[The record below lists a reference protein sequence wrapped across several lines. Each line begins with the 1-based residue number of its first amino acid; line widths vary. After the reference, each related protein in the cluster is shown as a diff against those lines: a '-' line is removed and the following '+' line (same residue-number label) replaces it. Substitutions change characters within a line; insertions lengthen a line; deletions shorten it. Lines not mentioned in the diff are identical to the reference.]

1 MRTRV
6 LGGILLIIATI
17 LVAPG
22 TASAACGA
30 APTLITAV
38 EEATTVFVGRT
49 VEVANRGR
57 TAQMEVLQIWKGRDL
72 PQYVTVVGGSA
83 SATEAGSND
92 RIFENGRTYLVFPH
106 NRTSPFTDDRC
117 TATRLYD
124 APTGQAIP
132 ANLKAAVGAD
142 QARVPLAAPA
152 DNGALDG
159 SKMGPWIIA
168 MGLLLLGLL
177 LVWGYTRL
185 TRGDGARASARRQ
198 ERIANEKAAVA
209 AAAAEESE
217 ERPTPITHAESP
229 FRKSGVARIPIVGG
243 LSGRFR
249 RSGLD
254 SARKMSRQDRKAA
267 K

>member
-1 MRTRV
+1 MRSRV
-6 LGGILLIIATI
+6 LGGILLVMATI

-22 TASAACGA
+22 AAMAACGP
-30 APTLITAV
+30 APTLITSV
-38 EEATTVFVGRT
+38 EEAHTVFIGRT

-57 TAQMEVLQIWKGRDL
+57 TAEMEVLQVWKGRDL

-83 SATEAGSND
+83 SATEADSND
-92 RIFENGRTYLVFPH
+92 RIFESGRTYLVFPH

-124 APTGQAIP
+124 APTGKAIP

-142 QARVPLAAPA
+142 QARVPVAAPG
-152 DNGALDG
+152 DNVALDG
-159 SKMGPWIIA
+159 SKMGPWIIG
-168 MGLLLLGLL
+168 MGLLLLGLV

-198 ERIANEKAAVA
+198 ERIANEKAALA
-209 AAAAEESE
+209 AAAVAESE
-217 ERPTPITHAESP
+217 QRPTPITHAESP
-229 FRKSGVARIPIVGG
+229 FRKSGMARIPIVGG

-254 SARKMSRQDRKAA
+254 SARKMTSQGQKRHK
-267 K
+267 

>member
-1 MRTRV
+1 MRLRV
-6 LGGILLIIATI
+6 LGGILLVMATI

-22 TASAACGA
+22 AALAACGA
-30 APTLITAV
+30 PPSLITSV
-38 EEATTVFVGRT
+38 EEAHTVFVGRT
-49 VEVANRGR
+49 VEVTNRGR
-57 TAQMEVLQIWKGRDL
+57 TAEMEVLQIWKGRDL
-72 PQYVTVVGGSA
+72 PQYVTVAGGSA
-83 SATEAGSND
+83 DATEVDSDD

-124 APTGQAIP
+124 TPTGKAIP
-132 ANLKAAVGAD
+132 ANLEAAVGAD
-142 QARVPLAAPA
+142 QARVPVAAPA
-152 DNGALDG
+152 NDGAIDG
-159 SKMGPWIIA
+159 SQMGPWIVG

-198 ERIANEKAAVA
+198 ERFAVEKAAVA
-209 AAAAEESE
+209 AAAAAEE
-217 ERPTPITHAESP
+217 ERPTPITHADSP
-229 FRKSGVARIPIVGG
+229 FRKRGIARIPFVGG

-254 SARKMSRQDRKAA
+254 NARKMSSQGQKRRN
-267 K
+267 

>member
-1 MRTRV
+1 M
-6 LGGILLIIATI
+6 ATI

-30 APTLITAV
+30 APTLITSV
-38 EEATTVFVGRT
+38 EEAHTVFVGRT
-49 VEVANRGR
+49 VEVTNRGR
-57 TAQMEVLQIWKGRDL
+57 TAEMEVLQIWKGRDL
-72 PQYVTVVGGSA
+72 PQHVTVLGGSE
-83 SATEAGSND
+83 SAAEFDSND
-92 RIFENGRTYLVFPH
+92 RIFENGRTYLVIPH

-117 TATRLYD
+117 TATRLYN
-124 APTGQAIP
+124 ALTGKAIP

-142 QARVPLAAPA
+142 QARVPVATPA
-152 DNGALDG
+152 NSGAVDG
-159 SKMGPWIIA
+159 SQMGPWIFG

-185 TRGDGARASARRQ
+185 TRSDGARDSVRRQ

-209 AAAAEESE
+209 AAASAEE

-229 FRKSGVARIPIVGG
+229 FRRSVAARIPIVGG
-243 LSGRFR
+243 LAGRFR

>member
-1 MRTRV
+1 MRSRV
-6 LGGILLIIATI
+6 LGGILLVMATI

-22 TASAACGA
+22 TAFAACGA
-30 APTLITAV
+30 PPTLITSV
-38 EEATTVFVGRT
+38 EGAHTIFIGRT

-57 TAQMEVLQIWKGRDL
+57 SAEMEVLQIWKGRDL
-72 PQYVTVVGGSA
+72 PQYVTVVGGSE
-83 SATEAGSND
+83 SVTEADSND

-124 APTGQAIP
+124 TPTGKAIP

-142 QARVPLAAPA
+142 EARVPVAAPA
-152 DNGALDG
+152 NDGAVDG
-159 SKMGPWIIA
+159 SQMGPWIIG

-177 LVWGYTRL
+177 LVWGYTSL

-198 ERIANEKAAVA
+198 ERIAKEKAAVA
-209 AAAAEESE
+209 AATTAEE
-217 ERPTPITHAESP
+217 ERPTPITHADSP
-229 FRKSGVARIPIVGG
+229 FRKRGFGRIPFVGG

-249 RSGLD
+249 RSGLK
-254 SARKMSRQDRKAA
+254 SARKMSRQDRKAL